1 MNELLIQDVA
11 VIPLV
16 NTTLPTA
23 ISVDLKGYDATPWDV
38 EVWKIADWYK

>member
-16 NTTLPTA
+16 HTTQPMGV
-23 ISVDLKGYDATPWDV
+23 SVDLKGYDFTTWDV
-38 EVWKIADWYK
+38 EIWNIADWYK